1 MQASTQPIASNIS
14 CDIMPVLRR
23 NDKQNS
29 PNEQVK
35 YLQQLLNNYGFRIT
49 ADGFFGAKTEVAVKE
64 FQGRSHEEIG
74 RNTLTV
80 DGIVGPQTWQALGAC
95 YYGC

>member
-1 MQASTQPIASNIS
+1 MQASAQPTSGHIS
-14 CDIMPVLRR
+14 CDLMPVLRR
-23 NDKQNS
+23 NDKQKS
-29 PNEQVK
+29 ANEDVK
-35 YLQQLLNNYGFRIT
+35 SLQRLLNNYGFRVKV
-49 ADGFFGAKTEVAVKE
+49 DGFFGAKTEVAVKE

-74 RNTLTV
+74 WNSLTV